1 MYRTIIG
8 LGFVECV
15 TFMYVLP
22 NPSWNTHTFKEMNEN
37 FCAYSGHV
45 DGDFH
50 VEFVI
55 FGYLVD

>member
-1 MYRTIIG
+1 
-8 LGFVECV
+8 
-15 TFMYVLP
+15 
-22 NPSWNTHTFKEMNEN
+22 MNEK

-55 FGYLVD
+55 FGYLVMEI

>member
-1 MYRTIIG
+1 MYG
-8 LGFVECV
+8 KLKCLGFVEYV
-15 TFMYVLP
+15 TFVYTLP
-22 NPSWNTHTFKEMNEN
+22 KLTWNAHTCKEMNEN

-50 VEFVI
+50 VEFVV